1 MQTGMSGNFLSCI
14 KDVKEP
20 LCLKREGGISLETPQ
35 WKRAY
40 SHIEGR
46 ISWFFLSCGRKLGVP
61 LELLRDLR
69 DPLMLPQKSPV
80 SIRVARCLLGFL
92 SSRCQVL
99 GPHLRLRL
107 EPQASSP
114 VLTWISGILW
124 SFNRGF
130 RPCLVWRHAS
140 PLSSR
145 AVTVLSSFLSS

>member
-1 MQTGMSGNFLSCI
+1 MSGNFLSCI
-14 KDVKEP
+14 EDVKDPFEAQ
-20 LCLKREGGISLETPQ
+20 RGGRISLDLLQ
-35 WKRAY
+35 KKRAS
-40 SHIEGR
+40 SHVEGR

-69 DPLMLPQKSPV
+69 DPLMLPQESPV
-80 SIRVARCLLGFL
+80 TMPVVRGFSGFL
-92 SSRCQVL
+92 SSWYQVL
-99 GPHLRLRL
+99 GPHLELRL

>member
-1 MQTGMSGNFLSCI
+1 MSGNFLSCI

-20 LCLKREGGISLETPQ
+20 LWLKKEGGISLETPQ
-35 WKRAY
+35 RKRAY
-40 SHIEGR
+40 SHVEGR

-69 DPLMLPQKSPV
+69 DPLMLPQESPV
-80 SIRVARCLLGFL
+80 TMPVVRGFSGFL
-92 SSRCQVL
+92 SSWYQVL
-99 GPHLRLRL
+99 GPHLELRL

-124 SFNRGF
+124 SFNRGL